1 MAGSKNPIVD
11 PPTIMM
17 MMTMM
22 MMMMMMMKLS
32 LHRKADGSFRTHEG
46 LNYSVKA
53 GLNLKFDQNVDIFL
67 FFKSY
72 ASGTEECYGKC
83 FRVNFAL
90 FRCWRIVLLSAVE
103 KQFRLP
109 W

>member
-1 MAGSKNPIVD
+1 MRELTFPRG
-11 PPTIMM
+11 
-17 MMTMM
+17 
-22 MMMMMMMKLS
+22 
-32 LHRKADGSFRTHEG
+32 EG
-46 LNYSVKA
+46 VLKKFLGGVCRWDSEALKA

-72 ASGTEECYGKC
+72 TSGTEECYGKC

-90 FRCWRIVLLSAVE
+90 FRCWRSVLFSAVE